1 MHTFTTGGEAV
12 AKFGTT
18 VVLVAYNLGATLAP
32 YASQAMSLMSGD
44 ASARNQM
51 IITSLALGS
60 IGLIILIF
68 NKYMTV

>member
-1 MHTFTTGGEAV
+1 
-12 AKFGTT
+12 
-18 VVLVAYNLGATLAP
+18 LGATLAP